1 MDLSKVYP
9 QIDPE
14 NLRLLG
20 KPITL
25 NKLLVALIVDPLE
38 MPDLID
44 SGELSKI
51 DGRIS
56 TILATAQSRGVQQM
70 LEVVSAWIAW
80 QSNHPVPFDLMVI
93 MRSSPRLGAWLA
105 LQMIDR
111 QVDRHSNDPRE
122 DKESRYRK
130 WIQQIAS
137 GEMTQADLAEMD
149 AKKNSPMR
157 LDDWSS
163 PFVGAYFNVCDAIAA
178 LHRQAHLPLTTRI
191 ESMVSSSQGF
201 DPKKKDAAFRAMRIE
216 MAEDVLRYPYR

>member
-1 MDLSKVYP
+1 MYP

-56 TILATAQSRGVQQM
+56 TILATARSSGVQQM
-70 LEVVSAWIAW
+70 LEVVSAWLAR
-80 QSNHPVPFDLMVI
+80 QNTYPVPFDLMVI

-111 QVDRHSNDPRE
+111 QVDRHSNDPRG

-130 WIQQIAS
+130 WLQEIAS
-137 GEMTQADLAEMD
+137 GEMTPAELAEID
-149 AKKNSPMR
+149 AKNNSPMR

-163 PFVGAYFNVCDAIAA
+163 PFVAAYFNACDAIVDI
-178 LHRQAHLPLTTRI
+178 HRQAQLPLTTRI